1 MNNDRKQQ
9 THKKNF
15 YNFVAGQD
23 MGKLKV
29 LILLCAIMLLF
40 SHAAHAEHGIVHAQA
55 GSPYMSSTGHTVPQS
70 SCGSMYEVG
79 KYPGR
84 HKLYM
89 HKKLVIPAVAMGAA
103 PMWVQAPQMRVFTS
117 YYFSSFYRSHI
128 NAILN
133 SNDLLRGPPAS
144 IV

>member
-1 MNNDRKQQ
+1 
-9 THKKNF
+9 
-15 YNFVAGQD
+15 
-23 MGKLKV
+23 MGKL
-29 LILLCAIMLLF
+29 LTIMISAIFLLF
-40 SHAAHAEHGIVHAQA
+40 SHATQARQGVVHTQA
-55 GSPYMSSTGHTVPQS
+55 GAPYVSSTSHTIPTS
-70 SCGSMYEVG
+70 FGSIYEVG

-84 HKLYM
+84 HKLYI
-89 HKKLVIPAVAMGAA
+89 HKKLIVPSVAMGTA
-103 PMWVQAPQMRVFTS
+103 PMWLPQPQLPVFTS